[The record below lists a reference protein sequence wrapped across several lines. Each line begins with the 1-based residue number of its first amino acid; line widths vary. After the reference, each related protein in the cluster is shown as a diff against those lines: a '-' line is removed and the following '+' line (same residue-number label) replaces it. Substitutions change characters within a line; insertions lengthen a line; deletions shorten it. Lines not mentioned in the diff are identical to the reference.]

1 MFEYRGTE
9 IHIDGKHCASMP
21 SIGEAQSAVAWAQI
35 GYQRGVGDGMQRLAP
50 LIHQLATLSAQ
61 FTNHSPERPA
71 QRDVGMASR
80 NRSGDDT
87 PADHGKSSGVQP
99 SAPDVVIGGD
109 FREVEGGRVVSL
121 IGITDKGQIRIVD
134 AKAC

>member
-1 MFEYRGTE
+1 MFTRRGTSVYFGDSFFLSCE
-9 IHIDGKHCASMP
+9 SV
-21 SIGEAQSAVAWAQI
+21 AQAQTYVTWAHI
-35 GYQRGVGDGMQRLAP
+35 GYERGLGDGLAR
-50 LIHQLATLSAQ
+50 ATTFATDVATMARQ

-121 IGITDKGQIRIVD
+121 IGITEKGQIRIVD